1 MQKMPPYLESSLRR
15 KKNKRN
21 SMQELQGNW
30 ISNTI
35 FTEWEKRLLIN

>member
-1 MQKMPPYLESSLRR
+1 
-15 KKNKRN
+15 
-21 SMQELQGNW
+21 MQELQRNW